1 MVKEV
6 CCSLPLKLYKTS
18 KNCDQVMLLLIAA
31 TYSCCLLV
39 TGSYKGTIT
48 SLLSKKLDVKT
59 QESTEFITF
68 RPLEA
73 SLLCSGAQVRNSVDP
88 CVLRSNYYLDNVS
101 SSSEAKGIVL
111 H

>member
-1 MVKEV
+1 
-6 CCSLPLKLYKTS
+6 
-18 KNCDQVMLLLIAA
+18 MLLLIAA

-48 SLLSKKLDVKT
+48 SLLSKTLDVKT